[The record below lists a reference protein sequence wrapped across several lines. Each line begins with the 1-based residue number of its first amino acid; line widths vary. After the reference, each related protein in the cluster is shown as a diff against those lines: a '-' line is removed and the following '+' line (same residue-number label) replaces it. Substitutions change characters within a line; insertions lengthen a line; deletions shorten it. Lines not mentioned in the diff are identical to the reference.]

1 MNYVRNIVQKKF
13 NSPGSYSICN
23 YVIKDNEIYRK
34 CYGQHV
40 GFKMFIDAI
49 LLSLARKILLPDTE
63 FWTNL
68 GDWPL
73 IKVSDGHLPMFS
85 WCGSNDTYD
94 IVMPTY
100 DITESTLE
108 NMGRVMLDL
117 LSVQGNIEK
126 SWEEKVPQA
135 FWRGRDSSR
144 ERLSLL
150 EISQKYPDLINASIT
165 NYFFFRE
172 QEKIYGKSPHIS
184 FFKFFNVRS
193 YTFYFY
199 L

>member
-1 MNYVRNIVQKKF
+1 MNKIRDTIQNKF
-13 NSPGSYSICN
+13 NAPGSYSICN
-23 YVIKDNEIYRK
+23 YVIKNNEIYRK

-40 GFKMFIDAI
+40 GFKMFVDAI
-49 LLSLARKILLPDTE
+49 LLSLARKIYLPDTE

-73 IKVSDGHLPMFS
+73 IKSSEELLPMFS
-85 WCGSNDTYD
+85 WCGSKDTYD

-108 NMGRVMLDL
+108 NMGRVMLDM

-126 SWEEKVPQA
+126 TWEEKLPQA

-144 ERLSLL
+144 ERLVLIDL
-150 EISQKYPDLINASIT
+150 SQKYPELFNASIT

-172 QEKIYGKSPHIS
+172 KEEIYGKSPHIS
-184 FFKFFNVRS
+184 FFKFFNVS
-193 YTFYFY
+193 FT
-199 L
+199 